1 MREQFNLEN
10 FLAGKYERV
19 ETREGKE
26 VLQLAYF
33 SMASDYQLAGIIDDG
48 WPSLENWTQGGLYY
62 TSQNDSDHDLFGI
75 LKPQQ

>member
-19 ETREGKE
+19 ETREGK
-26 VLQLAYF
+26 VVNNLAYF
-33 SMASDYQLAGIIDDG
+33 PNYKITPLAGYIEGDLSETEWSGNGAFLPNTNESDY
-48 WPSLENWTQGGLYY
+48 
-62 TSQNDSDHDLFGI
+62 DLFGI